1 MQQYAL
7 RRTLAAAENIDC
19 VTELAHQTWH
29 VFLEPTKQPHL
40 YIRLKKTDYPQAG
53 FE

>member
-7 RRTLAAAENIDC
+7 RRTLAAENIEC

-29 VFLEPTKQPHL
+29 VFLEPTKQPRL
-40 YIRLKKTDYPQAG
+40 YIHPKETDYPQAG

>member
-19 VTELAHQTWH
+19 ATELAHQTWH
-29 VFLEPTKQPHL
+29 VFLEPTKQPNL